1 MQHLQKLNRDLHAEN
16 IKKTLAFV
24 ELEQKYYLHKGMIN
38 CFTLFSL
45 YYILHAILY
54 LLDEIAELKQENEKR
69 RQESNLLLQ
78 NALDEISAHQKG
90 LSLNSQACER
100 NSTDPK
106 GDEHDP
112 NDIHERQML
121 LKASW
126 QNR

>member
-1 MQHLQKLNRDLHAEN
+1 MLHA
-16 IKKTLAFV
+16 F
-24 ELEQKYYLHKGMIN
+24 
-38 CFTLFSL
+38 
-45 YYILHAILY
+45 LY

-100 NSTDPK
+100 NSTDPM